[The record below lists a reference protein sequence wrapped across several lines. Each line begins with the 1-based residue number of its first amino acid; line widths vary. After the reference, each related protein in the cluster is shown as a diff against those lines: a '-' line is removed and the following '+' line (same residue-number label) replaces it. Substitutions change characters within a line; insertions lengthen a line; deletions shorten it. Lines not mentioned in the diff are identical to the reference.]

1 MLGTSFDY
9 TQNETSD
16 FNALGGSGDIIHTI
30 SGYNKSDI
38 DGNTDISQNAM
49 LSYWARFGYRLM
61 NRYMVDFN
69 FRRDASSRFGKNNR
83 WANFPAISFGWIFTD
98 EPFMAATNSWFNYG
112 KLKFSYGKNGK
123 QFSDNYLRYNMY
135 TLGYNGLGGYA
146 GQISNSTYNGVTAVV
161 PDFSQLA
168 DNNLSWEESKQ
179 WNFGAELEF
188 FNRRLFANL
197 DIYNRKTDALLFGV
211 AFPGYTGFSQVQS
224 NVAGIMNY
232 GFELSFDAYLF
243 PRENDFQIQLQPSI
257 THNNNMV
264 TKLPNDDRDYINS
277 DYSYGYTVGK
287 PGPVYYGLNYIGPI
301 DQLSDLPVNPY
312 TGLPLDPTKGGIWG
326 TVQPGYPLWEDINGN
341 YLVSD
346 NADEDTQL
354 IDKNSNPKIQGYLN
368 LQISYKQ
375 WRLRVNSEFAFGR
388 DIYDHVSQS
397 ILNRYDYGTWD
408 TKASLDL
415 SDYSIW
421 TGQGSGGYYPSL
433 LVSVPGSAGRYGYRG
448 SSMYW
453 KMEIIEGKGY
463 HIVL

>member
-1 MLGTSFDY
+1 
-9 TQNETSD
+9 
-16 FNALGGSGDIIHTI
+16 
-30 SGYNKSDI
+30 
-38 DGNTDISQNAM
+38 
-49 LSYWARFGYRLM
+49 
-61 NRYMVDFN
+61 MVDFN

-243 PRENDFQIQLQPSI
+243 PRENDFQIQLQPSTPTTI
-257 THNNNMV
+257 TWSQNCRMTTGIISIAITPMDIQSVN
-264 TKLPNDDRDYINS
+264 RDLSIMALI
-277 DYSYGYTVGK
+277 T
-287 PGPVYYGLNYIGPI
+287 
-301 DQLSDLPVNPY
+301 SDL
-312 TGLPLDPTKGGIWG
+312 L
-326 TVQPGYPLWEDINGN
+326 
-341 YLVSD
+341 
-346 NADEDTQL
+346 
-354 IDKNSNPKIQGYLN
+354 
-368 LQISYKQ
+368 ISYLIC
-375 WRLRVNSEFAFGR
+375 R
-388 DIYDHVSQS
+388 
-397 ILNRYDYGTWD
+397 
-408 TKASLDL
+408 
-415 SDYSIW
+415 
-421 TGQGSGGYYPSL
+421 
-433 LVSVPGSAGRYGYRG
+433 
-448 SSMYW
+448 
-453 KMEIIEGKGY
+453 
-463 HIVL
+463 